1 VEKQRSTAM
10 LLCVCLK
17 AHTRLTLLGIYFEKI
32 RRSVLR
38 GRVLIYSQLIELNFL
53 SRDFFQVF
61 GTLEEA
67 RPT

>member
-1 VEKQRSTAM
+1 
-10 LLCVCLK
+10 
-17 AHTRLTLLGIYFEKI
+17 
-32 RRSVLR
+32 VLR

-67 RPT
+67 RPTWQPFKKIANGRKKR